1 MATKTLTDSAIKALS
16 PGETVWDKAV
26 AGLHVRASK
35 TAKSFYLFFRTK
47 AGVSRRPKLGG
58 TRILTIA
65 QAREIARAHLAA
77 VSAGQ
82 DPVAEQRQSRGEPT
96 VSVFFERCWR
106 EHWSCKKDAR
116 NVRRLYE
123 SRVAPRLGHQRVR
136 ELCYRDIA
144 GLHSA
149 LAATPV
155 EANRTLALL
164 SKLLNLAERYG
175 ERNLGTNPCRHVPR
189 YPELSRRRFAT
200 VDELA
205 RLGPLLDASWA
216 VLPDSVAFIGLMV
229 FTGMRPGEVEAGRR
243 EWIHDT
249 ILRLP
254 DSKTGQRDI
263 YLPPQALAILE
274 RLPAPP
280 KAPDGLIPL
289 VGVKY
294 PRTLWERLRDAAK
307 CPDLRLYDL
316 RRTFATVSLAGG
328 TSISLIGEMLGHK
341 TAQTTKVYAR
351 LMSQAAQGVAAD
363 TGQRMQGLLGGP
375 DKPDI
380 G

>member
-1 MATKTLTDSAIKALS
+1 MTTKTLTDSAIKVLS
-16 PGETVWDKAV
+16 PGETIWDKV
-26 AGLHVRASK
+26 VTGLHVRCSQ
-35 TAKSFYLFFRTK
+35 TAKNFYLYYRVK
-47 AGVSRRPKLGG
+47 NGVARRPKIGASG
-58 TRILTIA
+58 ILSIA
-65 QAREIARAHLAA
+65 EARAIARESHATVAA
-77 VSAGQ
+77 GGDPSANRRLSQ
-82 DPVAEQRQSRGEPT
+82 GEPT
-96 VSVFFERCWR
+96 VAEFFERCWR
-106 EHWSCKKDAR
+106 EHWSRKKDAR

-136 ELCYRDIA
+136 ELCYQDIA

-155 EANRTLALL
+155 EANRTLALI

-175 ERNLGTNPCRHVPR
+175 ERGLGSNPCRHVSR

-200 VDELA
+200 VDELS

-243 EWIHDT
+243 DWVAGSV
-249 ILRLP
+249 LRLP

-263 YLPPQALAILE
+263 YLPPQALGILE

-280 KAPDGLIPL
+280 VGQDGLTPL

-294 PRTLWERLRDAAK
+294 PRRLWERLRGEAG
-307 CPDLRLYDL
+307 CPDLWLYDL

-328 TSISLIGEMLGHK
+328 TSSSLIGEMLGHK

-351 LMSQAAQGVAAD
+351 LMDRAAQGAAAD
-363 TGQRMQGLLGGP
+363 TGDRMARLLTASP
-375 DKPDI
+375 
-380 G
+380 